1 MAIEYDEKDTEAL
14 KQDYILPDSSTT
26 FDKFFSEQN
35 GSLNLYGGQM
45 QSPNYAAGESGW
57 ALFPDGSA
65 EFQSVRAAL
74 SQVIKKYV
82 CGDDITL
89 GQAVFIC
96 NGTQQFQKYD
106 KASVNTNT
114 EEFGNTTN
122 RQKFATLVTMSST
135 ITVDR
140 VKVTLQNLGT
150 PTDSAVISIQANVGG
165 VPSGTDL
172 CTGSIAAAS
181 ITGSAEY
188 NIQMNQKVTL
198 TSGVQYWI
206 VLSRS
211 GTLSATNRYGVGV
224 KLSGGSDKVYNGSA
238 WAVLGTD
245 TEIKLILTPASGE
258 IAPSNSATAGYFE
271 TFVGFATKNS
281 LRTSQCPVII
291 AGELTGKTGLTV
303 GHYYLS
309 DSSGAIG
316 TSPGTNTRKIGI
328 ATSSTTLLITN
339 IW

>member
-1 MAIEYDEKDTEAL
+1 MSIEFDEKDTPAL
-14 KQDYILPDSSTT
+14 KQDYILPDDATT
-26 FDKFFSEQN
+26 FDKFFSENN

-82 CGDDITL
+82 CGDDITA
-89 GQAVFIC
+89 GQPVIVC

-106 KASVNTNT
+106 KAVTNNIA

-122 RQKFATLVTMSST
+122 RQKFATQVVYTST

-140 VKVTLQNLGT
+140 VKVTLQKLGT
-150 PTDSAVISIQANVGG
+150 PTDNVIISIQTNAGG
-165 VPSGTDL
+165 PSGVDL
-172 CTGSIAAAS
+172 CSGSIAAAS

-198 TSGVQYWI
+198 TANVAYWI
-206 VLSRS
+206 VFSRS
-211 GTLSATNRYGVGV
+211 STLSATNRYGIGV
-224 KLSGGSDKVYNGSA
+224 KSSGGSDNVYNGSS
-238 WAVLGTD
+238 WANLGTD
-245 TEIKLILTPASGE
+245 TEVKLIITPSSGE
-258 IAPSNSATAGYFE
+258 IAPGSAATAGYFE
-271 TFVGFATKNS
+271 AFVGFATKNS
-281 LRTSQCPVII
+281 LRTSQCPII
-291 AGELTGKTGLTV
+291 IVGELTGRTGLSV
-303 GHYYLS
+303 GYYYLG
-309 DSSGAIG
+309 DTSGTIN
-316 TSPGTNTRKIGI
+316 TSPGTNTRKVGI